1 MPADGFGAFGKM
13 PSVGD
18 FFRLGVSPAFV
29 QSWDEWIQRSM
40 LAVSQAMGEAWD
52 SHYMSAPIWRFCLS
66 PGLCGPQKM
75 LGVLMPSVDRVGRRF
90 PLTLVAAVSN
100 EGSAILTHF
109 RTIET
114 FRQLEDIAL
123 AALEDDMT
131 RDKLTAC
138 LAAVAVPVQ
147 QPTAPIREYENT
159 MVLTRGEVSE
169 SVLPDLTAGLISQ
182 RYRIPSVWSTEIGG
196 VPRMMVCEGLPVG
209 ANMQGL
215 FNLHAA
221 LWTEARPI

>member
-1 MPADGFGAFGKM
+1 MQTGGFGAFGKM

-18 FFRLGVSPAFV
+18 FFRLGVSQAFV
-29 QSWDEWIQRSM
+29 QPWDEWIQRSM
-40 LAVSQAMGEAWD
+40 LAASEALGEAWD

-66 PGLCGPQKM
+66 PGLAGPQKM

-90 PLTLVAAVSN
+90 PLTLVAGVSN
-100 EGSAILTHF
+100 EGSAALAHF
-109 RTIET
+109 RAAEVY
-114 FRQLEDIAL
+114 RQLEDLAL

-131 RDKLTAC
+131 RDKLAEG
-138 LAAVAVPVQ
+138 LASLPAPTQ
-147 QPTAPIREYENT
+147 QPTAPVRAHGNT
-159 MVLTRGEVSE
+159 MVLTRGEVSD
-169 SVLPDLTAGLISQ
+169 SLLPDLAAGLMSQ
-182 RYRIPSVWSTEIGG
+182 RYRTPSVWSTEIGG
-196 VPRMMVCEGLPVG
+196 VPRMMICEGLPDG